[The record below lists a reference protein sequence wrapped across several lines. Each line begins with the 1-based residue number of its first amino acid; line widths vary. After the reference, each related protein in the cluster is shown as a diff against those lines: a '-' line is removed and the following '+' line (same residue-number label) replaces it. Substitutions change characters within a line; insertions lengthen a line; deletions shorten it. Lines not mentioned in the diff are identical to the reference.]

1 MEAIELYKEET
12 AKMSEEGDGKQKV
25 FIVCIHSRIT
35 QPLISFLVN
44 HNMIFKQC
52 KAMQNHAT
60 KRGKIRVC
68 NRGHDLLIGQ
78 ADIIFAVIGS
88 GHVEQGIFL
97 ANS

>member
-12 AKMSEEGDGKQKV
+12 AKMAEEDDGKQKV

-35 QPLISFLVN
+35 QPLISLQAN
-44 HNMIFKQC
+44 HSMIFKQC

-60 KRGKIRVC
+60 GTKRGKISAC

-78 ADIIFAVIGS
+78 ADVIFAVIG
-88 GHVEQGIFL
+88 
-97 ANS
+97 